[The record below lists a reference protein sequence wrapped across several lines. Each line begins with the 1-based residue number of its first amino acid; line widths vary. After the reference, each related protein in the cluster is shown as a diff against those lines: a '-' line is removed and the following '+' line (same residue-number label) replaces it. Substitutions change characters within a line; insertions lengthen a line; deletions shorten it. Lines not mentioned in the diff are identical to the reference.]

1 MRKTIKNFLIKKHSG
16 DAGYVSL
23 AVSFVILVVFVV
35 VLLFTYMYGILAMNT
50 SDNIDLVMTTYCKR
64 MESQGCLTT
73 SEVDEMKEQL
83 AQYGLVNISV
93 TGQGVGTR
101 NKIAYGE
108 KVSIV
113 VKGDLDYVNSA
124 KMNGVKDTLKYIRE
138 FLDDNN
144 FGVFR
149 NRVMT
154 KSGTSKC

>member
-1 MRKTIKNFLIKKHSG
+1 MKKNIQNFVLKKHSG

-83 AQYGLVNISV
+83 SQYGLVNISV
-93 TGQGVGTR
+93 IGQGVGTT

-124 KMNGVKDTLKYIRE
+124 KMDGVKDTLKYIRE
-138 FLDDNN
+138 FLGDNN

>member
-1 MRKTIKNFLIKKHSG
+1 MKKNIKNFVLKKHSG

-23 AVSFVILVVFVV
+23 AVSFVILVFFVV

-83 AQYGLVNISV
+83 SQYGLVNISV
-93 TGQGVGTR
+93 IGQGVGTT

-124 KMNGVKDTLKYIRE
+124 KMDGVKDTLKYIRE
-138 FLDDNN
+138 FLGDNN